1 MSEKGEIT
9 LPAAARKG
17 PGLETSSIAGIEIR
31 DGGLMIRPLHSIP
44 DVRGAVGEV
53 VWVLTSSCK
62 TPRAEIVEDL
72 LPIVMSPIFRV
83 RDKRRYVRAMELFR
97 GPLNHFGDACCCA
110 AALDETE
117 GRLLSFD
124 KSLSKAP
131 RITQRE
137 EIG

>member
-1 MSEKGEIT
+1 
-9 LPAAARKG
+9 
-17 PGLETSSIAGIEIR
+17 
-31 DGGLMIRPLHSIP
+31 
-44 DVRGAVGEV
+44 
-53 VWVLTSSCK
+53 
-62 TPRAEIVEDL
+62 
-72 LPIVMSPIFRV
+72 
-83 RDKRRYVRAMELFR
+83 MELFG
-97 GPLNHFGDACCCA
+97 GPVDHFGDACCS